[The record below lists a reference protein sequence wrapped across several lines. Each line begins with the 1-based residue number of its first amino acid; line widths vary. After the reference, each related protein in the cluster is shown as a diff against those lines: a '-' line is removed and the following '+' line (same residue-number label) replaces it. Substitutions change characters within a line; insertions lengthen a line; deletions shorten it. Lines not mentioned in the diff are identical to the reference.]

1 MPQFKEMGF
10 TFNGEESRDKGFYIV
25 NVTDSDQHEN
35 EIGLKK
41 SIQEVDNNNITK
53 TFTGIKYNEFSF
65 TIDVMKMEQRPSK
78 SEEDAIIYRPLP
90 MTEDDI
96 QELNIWLMKP
106 NDYKQFISDQ
116 NTGIIYYVIFTEM
129 REKVIGRYNY
139 VTLTMRLN
147 GGFAYSTTQYDTV
160 HYVRGEETIPI
171 ETASTVDEYIY
182 PDIEITMTGGTE
194 VKIRNDNLNEEM
206 ILTGLVDGYTY
217 ICYNEGI
224 KHIKCVED
232 EKANLRKNFNKVWL
246 RLDGYAYNTL
256 TVTGNCD
263 IKIYFQNRLA
273 IQH

>member
-1 MPQFKEMGF
+1 
-10 TFNGEESRDKGFYIV
+10 
-25 NVTDSDQHEN
+25 
-35 EIGLKK
+35 
-41 SIQEVDNNNITK
+41 
-53 TFTGIKYNEFSF
+53 
-65 TIDVMKMEQRPSK
+65 
-78 SEEDAIIYRPLP
+78 
-90 MTEDDI
+90 
-96 QELNIWLMKP
+96 MKP

-116 NTGIIYYVIFTEM
+116 NTGVIYYVIFTEM
-129 REKVIGRYNY
+129 REKVIGRYKY

-160 HYVRGEETIPI
+160 YHVRGEETIPI

-206 ILTGLVDGYTY
+206 ILTDLVDGYTY

-232 EKANLRKNFNKVWL
+232 EKANLRKGFNKVWL
-246 RLDGYAYNTL
+246 RLDGYAYNML
-256 TVTGNCD
+256 TITGNCD